1 MSILFYVEIYLLII
15 SISER
20 VRLVEWVRKLNT
32 LQDNVLDEVRMKN
45 EYAQYLRMCLKSEIK
60 ILPKPF
66 SSPPPKTVLV
76 PLAEFLGNVI
86 AEKCQNVPRTGIIIG
101 ISFVFC

>member
-1 MSILFYVEIYLLII
+1 M
-15 SISER
+15 
-20 VRLVEWVRKLNT
+20 EWVRKLNT
-32 LQDNVLDEVRMKN
+32 LQDSVLDEVRIKN

-66 SSPPPKTVLV
+66 STPPPKTVLV

-86 AEKCQNVPRTGIIIG
+86 AEKCQNVPRTGKIIG
-101 ISFVFC
+101 ISVVM